1 MDLEQYKKLAFKNNT
16 FEIKALEESLNDS
29 KMNAYQY
36 LRQFQLESTGYR
48 RFDFNMQD
56 IYRTNKVNHVWSY
69 VPRRWL
75 FFIDYEFINVGKRL
89 DYKRSTLFEK
99 DLDYNN
105 IINNPNLFD
114 SSFLVF
120 INGKLYTEGIKI
132 LCKEDK
138 TFIIFICKEKP
149 SDVGFKIQDMLEYI
163 ENNAQ
168 VTIFFIPNVG
178 ITNINTNAY
187 RLRSNGAYKGLP
199 YRIMNLSEHAV
210 YDNNTLTFAQYNG
223 ENVST
228 PINVEFGDNGLFV
241 DDNSI
246 QRSIDLNPK
255 NTTMNI
261 QLIPL
266 RYLFEKVVVGNGN
279 KWFKLPMQDYPVASD
294 NCLVFDSDGN
304 FIHDAKIRHYYP
316 NVYSI
321 ENVDDIINEK
331 EIHVYTFYY
340 FNKHSVLKHK
350 NIIEVYHKYMP
361 DYLERYKNG
370 LIPQELLN
378 FEPPKVEYS
387 IKDFQ
392 LFNSADSHFV
402 YKVEKMKEFIR
413 ADVNNFRNYL
423 RKLHVHNNYYYVDVS
438 KIDLS
443 ERVKTDNSN
452 CGLEDVKSFD
462 TEMYMFVFRNDFRS
476 MYDKLLIH
484 IDGLRYE
491 TIEIYSNDSFD
502 FVYIPCELVTE
513 ETVIEIEKLTQV
525 MKEFPFTGVEDVITI
540 DITEFSVRNKT
551 LFNDLFLVDVESSE
565 YVDPSRY
572 KIIFPFDIDFNPAT
586 FEYIKSKNG
595 FPYYYL
601 EISDENKVK
610 LVQPN
615 RISPKNNAGYVRTED
630 SENGGLYQ
638 LNIDKKV
645 SYDLLEGD
653 YEITK
658 HINDLNN
665 PNTRFIFRIVDGS
678 VKIDVINDSDE
689 IMLLND
695 EEILPDVIELND
707 VFLRCPRYVKILLL
721 DEELYGRQLEL
732 HIKKNFRIAA
742 LDVQE
747 EADKLQ
753 PILFNADMKNDRR
766 YVRIYRNGKLVPRH
780 LGTVRFPIDFHYT
793 EMEVYPGVFRN
804 VEDHIMVELMP
815 YMMNQVCYMETIPD
829 DDIIDLT
836 GMIDK
841 PFDFRWYDIYING
854 RKLVKKDVEI
864 LSANKI
870 KILKTNSLRWL
881 EIIENSR
888 DKEYFG
894 YEPIYDFMDILYTVD
909 EEFANR
915 IKESIDNMY
924 DLEEPVV
931 DKAISILDYLLR
943 RFYDKYLVH
952 NYGLINPDLLQIDR
966 YTVKYY
972 KDLLYEEDTY
982 LPLNPDLGK
991 GELILPINPDSE

>member
-36 LRQFQLESTGYR
+36 LRNFQFESTGYR

-89 DYKRSTLFEK
+89 DYKRSKLFEK
-99 DLDYNN
+99 DLDYNDVA
-105 IINNPNLFD
+105 NNPNLFD

-120 INGKLYTEGIKI
+120 VNGKLYTEGVKI

-138 TFIIFICKEKP
+138 TYIIFICKEKP
-149 SDVGFKIQDMLEYI
+149 SDIGFTIQEMLDYL

-187 RLRSNGAYKGLP
+187 RLRSNAAYKGLQ
-199 YRIMNLSEHAV
+199 YRHLNLSENAV
-210 YDNNTLTFAQYNG
+210 YDENTLTYAKYNG
-223 ENVST
+223 ETVSR
-228 PINVEFGDNGLFV
+228 PINVTFGESGLFV
-241 DDNSI
+241 DEESI
-246 QRSIDLNPK
+246 QRSIDMDKK
-255 NTTMNI
+255 NTSMNI

-266 RYLFEKVVVGNGN
+266 RYLFEKVNIGKGN
-279 KWFKLPMQDYPVASD
+279 KWFKLPLQDYPISSE
-294 NCLVFDSDGN
+294 NCLVFDVDGN
-304 FIHDAKIRHYYP
+304 FIHSARVKHYYP
-316 NVYSI
+316 NVYSV
-321 ENVDDIINEK
+321 EDVDDIVNER
-331 EIHVYTFYY
+331 ELVVYTFYY
-340 FNKHSVLKHK
+340 LDKHSVLKHK

-361 DYLERYKNG
+361 DYLERYQKG
-370 LIPQELLN
+370 LIPKELLE
-378 FEPPKVEYS
+378 FEPPVVNYS
-387 IKDFQ
+387 IKDFK

-438 KIDLS
+438 KIELS
-443 ERVKTDNSN
+443 ERLRTNNSD
-452 CGLEDVKSFD
+452 CGVSYKEFEN
-462 TEMYMFVFRNDFRS
+462 EMYMFVFRNDFRS

-491 TIEIYSNDSFD
+491 TVEIYSNESFD
-502 FVYIPCELVTE
+502 FVYIPKDIVTD

-525 MKEFPFTGVEDVITI
+525 IKEFPFTGTEEIVTI

-551 LFNDLFLVDVESSE
+551 LFNDLFLVDVETNE
-565 YVDPSRY
+565 YIDPERY
-572 KIIFPFDIDFNPAT
+572 KIIFPFDIDFSPSA

-601 EISDENKVK
+601 ELSDENKVK
-610 LVQPN
+610 LVQPKM
-615 RISPKNNAGYVRTED
+615 ISPYNNAGYVRTED
-630 SENGGLYQ
+630 SVNGGIYQ
-638 LNIDKKV
+638 LNIDDNV
-645 SYDLLEGD
+645 SYDLLDGD

-658 HINDLNN
+658 HLNDLNN
-665 PNTRFIFRIVDGS
+665 PNTRFVFRIVDGS
-678 VKIDVINDSDE
+678 VKIDVINESDE
-689 IMLLND
+689 ISLLNE
-695 EEILPDVIELND
+695 EEILPDVIELSN
-707 VFLRCPRYVKILLL
+707 VFLRCPRYIKILLT
-721 DEELYGRQLEL
+721 DEELYGRKLEL
-732 HIKKNFRIAA
+732 HIKKNFRIATVE
-742 LDVQE
+742 VQE
-747 EADKLQ
+747 EPEKLQ
-753 PILFNADMKNDRR
+753 PILFSAAMKNDRR
-766 YVRIYRNGKLVPRH
+766 YVRIYRNGRLVPRH
-780 LGTVRFPIDFHYT
+780 LGTVRFPMDFKYGQ
-793 EMEVYPGVFRN
+793 MEAFPGVFRN
-804 VEDHIMVELMP
+804 VDDHIMIELMP
-815 YMMNQVCYMETIPD
+815 YMMNQVCYMESIPSN
-829 DDIIDLT
+829 DIIDLT

-841 PFDFRWYDIYING
+841 PFDFRWHDIYING

-870 KILKTNSLRWL
+870 KILKTNSLQWL

-894 YEPIYDFMDILYTVD
+894 YEPIYDFMDILFEID
-909 EEFANR
+909 KDFANKV
-915 IKESIDNMY
+915 KESIDNMF

-931 DKAISILDYLLR
+931 DQAVSMLDYLLR
-943 RFYDKYLVH
+943 HFYDNYMLP

-972 KDLLYEEDTY
+972 KDLLYEEDVCF
-982 LPLNPDLGK
+982 PLNPDLGK
-991 GELILPINPDSE
+991 GQLLLPINPDSE